1 MNTSEKYYWLNEKSL
16 NFLSQDYLP
25 PGVSPQERIMHI
37 AKSAQ
42 EYLKL
47 DGFANKF
54 EEYMSR
60 GFYSL
65 SSPVW
70 ANYGTTRGL
79 PVSCNGSFI
88 CDTMEGILSSVAEI
102 GMMTKHGAGTSA
114 YFGAIRKRGSPISAG
129 GESSG
134 PVHFMELFDK
144 TTKVVSQSNIRRGAM
159 AAYLPIDHP
168 DILDFL
174 KIKAI
179 GNPIQELSIGVCI
192 SDEWMNSLVSGKD
205 EEKLKVWG
213 ALIKKRFESGYPY
226 IFFSDTANNNSP
238 EVYRNNGLR
247 IHASNLCSEIMLP
260 SNENESFVCVLSS
273 MNLLHYDEWKNT
285 DAVETL
291 TMFLDTVTEEYI
303 DKTKHIPYMGK
314 ANMFAKNHRAIGLG
328 VLGWHSLLQKRMIP
342 FESMEAKFLNT
353 EVFSLINKKTLA
365 ASKFL
370 AEKYGEPPLLTGTG
384 LRVATRIAIAPTKS
398 SSIILG
404 QVSEGIEPI
413 ETNYFVKKSAKGSIT
428 YKNPFLIEVLKSY
441 DQYNNTVMES
451 ILKNGGSVQHLDF
464 LSDKEKEVF
473 KTFDEISPKEILI
486 QASARQKFIDQ
497 GQSINLK
504 ISNSVSPKDVSK
516 LLIFAWQNGIK
527 SLYYQKGVNASQ
539 LLNRKITQDINS
551 CSSCEG

>member
-1 MNTSEKYYWLNEKSL
+1 MNITDKYYWLNKKSR

-25 PGVSPQERIMHI
+25 KDVTPEERIRSI
-37 AKSAQ
+37 AKTAES
-42 EYLKL
+42 YL
-47 DGFANKF
+47 GINGYAEKF
-54 EEYMSR
+54 EDYMSR

-65 SSPVW
+65 SSPIW
-70 ANYGTTRGL
+70 ANYGTSRGL

-88 CDTMEGILSSVAEI
+88 DDTIDTILFTLSEI

-114 YFGAIRKRGSPISAG
+114 YFGSIRKRGAPISSG

-144 TTKVVSQSNIRRGAM
+144 AAKVISQSNIRRGAM
-159 AAYLPIDHP
+159 AAYIPIDHP

-174 KIKAI
+174 KIRSI

-192 SDEWMNSLVSGKD
+192 SDEWMKSLVSGTD
-205 EEKLKVWG
+205 TEKLKIWG

-226 IFFSDTANNNSP
+226 IFFSDTANNNAP
-238 EVYRNNGLR
+238 DVYRDKGAK

-260 SNENESFVCVLSS
+260 SNNEESFVCVLSS
-273 MNLLHYDEWKNT
+273 MNLFHYDEWKDT
-285 DAVETL
+285 DAVEVL

-303 DKTKHIPYMGK
+303 QKTKKIPFMHR
-314 ANMFAKNHRAIGLG
+314 ATNFAKNHRAIGLG
-328 VLGWHSLLQKRMIP
+328 VLGWHSLLQRKMIP
-342 FESMEAKFLNT
+342 FESMAAKYLNT
-353 EVFSLINKKTLA
+353 EVFKFINERSLE

-370 AEKYGEPPLLTGTG
+370 AQKLGEPEMLKGYG
-384 LRVATRIAIAPTKS
+384 LRMTTRMAVAPTKS

-404 QVSEGIEPI
+404 QISEGIEPI
-413 ETNYFVKKSAKGSIT
+413 ESNYFVKKSAKGSIT
-428 YKNPFLIEVLKSY
+428 YKNPLLIQLLESLGR
-441 DQYNNTVMES
+441 NTDDVMES

-464 LSDKEKEVF
+464 LSDVQKEVF

-504 ISNSVSPKDVSK
+504 ISESVSVRDVSR
-516 LLIFAWQNGIK
+516 LLIFAWENGIK

-539 LLNRKITQDINS
+539 LLNRKMSQDINS
-551 CSSCEG
+551 CASCEA